1 MKKILSLAAAAL
13 VAAGTMQAQDAS
25 EFRIYLNP
33 GHGSFTSNDRPMNT
47 IAHPNTTS
55 LTDTLGFYEGR
66 GTLPR
71 SLYIGHTLQQM
82 GVKKENIVFSRTK
95 NGPWPK
101 DAESS
106 TKYNRNLSEICE
118 EVEAGNF
125 DMFVASHSDANNDT
139 KINYPTYLYRGQDS
153 KAQVAGSREMA
164 LANHPYHLAADLE
177 NYSRTSAYVKGDWDY
192 YGSHTVTTRNNG
204 KQYDGYLGV
213 LKHGTPGYLLE
224 GFFHTY
230 APARHRA
237 LNFDYDRE
245 EGLREARGIGAYF
258 GFPQLTTGA
267 VLGTVRDAEEVMTHS
282 LYGYREGTDDQFKP
296 LNGATVKLLKNG
308 TVVKTYTTDQE
319 WNGIFA
325 FFDVEPGTY
334 ELQASCAGYRTLKSV
349 EITVTA
355 NETTYP
361 KLHLNAGTVEPL
373 SPITFNQEPVTTY
386 GEITGTVAQT
396 LQQGDN
402 TVVLTHSGKN
412 ANLYLVDNTT
422 KQVVKNISTAGVYV
436 NENNPGFY
444 NQIGSI
450 ALTEDGKLVS
460 VSSVRNSFDASF
472 VESGNQQGTLYGYIW
487 NSLDAAPAQFFTTQ
501 NSCNYY
507 NADMGYAMAVNGP
520 STDCTVSIVGATSG
534 DSRAIRVANVTV
546 ANGAVTKTWH
556 VNTNATL
563 NAVSLGDPAQ
573 GGKLFLAVSPLS
585 SANYVMGGSN
595 GTVVEFP
602 MPTAAAGAPTAYT
615 YLATSHSAHGADF
628 SFLDYKDH
636 KLMVAPYGASTVQGI
651 KFIDITDGFN
661 RASLV
666 NTVNTDIDAAS
677 PVASAAYSA
686 AGAWAEGDDIY
697 AYLTGDNSIIKFA
710 TKVNDDPVPP
720 AGTVVKG
727 IYAYD
732 LDVEADGG
740 NYTFSFTANN
750 DATRASLVFYDAQS
764 GAEVGTL
771 PLNDIVEGTNSA
783 TFKASELPGDAGQQL
798 NWAVKLKGYKVTEF
812 KRLNDFADYT
822 FTRADVAVDKNPES
836 MYFGNFYVADRAG
849 ASSANNGL
857 YAYGPDGIRI
867 NSAVIKKRDDGK
879 TFANNHRIGV
889 DGEGKV
895 YVPDW
900 GDAASGVFVA
910 DPADFN
916 AGFKS
921 FFRNADGTFLTRA
934 SSGLLTNASGTSVA
948 SSTPSVWIQGTG
960 ASTKMYVYNED
971 MGNIVSRYD
980 IGNADGS
987 IKDYWNQAPSFNYNI
1002 GSLEANGNGN
1012 VIADDQG
1019 NIWVAQTRS
1028 AEQNTATVPSL
1039 VYVDK
1044 NGNVLYNSGTDS
1056 SISSYLTGSGGSG
1069 FAISNDGKTLVINDA
1084 AGTLKFFDITWN
1096 GNTPSLVYNTKFAC
1110 DAIDGS
1116 KYIYEMA
1123 FDYGGNLIAGGSKV
1137 GIYSIPTD
1145 VNENTTPARKALT
1158 VVKPAALR
1166 GDVNLDG
1173 VVDVVDINIVL
1184 GIVLGSEDAADY
1196 GGRADVNNDGDLDI
1210 ADINYIALIIVTK
1223 GN

>member
-1 MKKILSLAAAAL
+1 
-13 VAAGTMQAQDAS
+13 MQAQTAS

-47 IAHPNTTS
+47 IAHPTNTS
-55 LTDTLGFYEGR
+55 LPDTLGFYEGR

-71 SLYIGHTLQQM
+71 SLYIGHPLQPM
-82 GVKKENIVFSRTK
+82 GVKAENIVFSRTK

-101 DAESS
+101 DSESS
-106 TKYNRNLSEICE
+106 TKYNRNLSEVCE

-125 DMFVASHSDANNDT
+125 DMFVSSHSDANDNT
-139 KINYPTYLYRGQDS
+139 KVNYPTYLYRGQDS

-177 NYSRTSAYVKGDWDY
+177 NYSRTAAYVKGDWDY
-192 YGSHTVTTRNNG
+192 YGSYTTTTRNNG
-204 KQYDGYLGV
+204 KQYTGYLAV

-282 LYGYREGTDDQFKP
+282 LYGYREDTDDQFKP
-296 LNGATVKLLKNG
+296 LNGATVKLVKNG

-355 NETTYP
+355 NATTYP
-361 KLHLNAGTVEPL
+361 KLHLNAGTVDPL
-373 SPITFNQEPVTTY
+373 STITFIQEPENTY
-386 GEITGTVAQT
+386 EEITGTVAQT

-402 TVVLTHSGKN
+402 TIVLTHSGKN

-422 KQVVKNISTAGVYV
+422 KQVVKNISTAGIYV
-436 NENNPGFY
+436 NESNPGFY

-450 ALTEDGKLVS
+450 ALTDDGKLVG

-472 VESGNQQGTLYGYIW
+472 VESGYQHGTLYGYLW
-487 NSLDAAPAQFFTTQ
+487 DNLDAAPVQFFSTQ
-501 NSCNYY
+501 NSLNYY
-507 NADMGYAMAVNGP
+507 NADMGYAVAVNGP
-520 STDCTVSIVGATSG
+520 STGCTVSIVGATSG
-534 DSRAIRVANVTV
+534 DSRAIRVANLAI
-546 ANGAVTKTWH
+546 ANGSVTKTWH

-563 NAVSLGDPAQ
+563 NAVSMGDPAH
-573 GGKLFLAVSPLS
+573 GGKLHLAVSPLN
-585 SANYVMGGSN
+585 ANNYVMGGSG

-602 MPTAAAGAPTAYT
+602 MPTTAAGVPSAYT
-615 YLATSHSAHGADF
+615 YLAASHAARGAGF
-628 SFLDYKDH
+628 SFLDYNDH
-636 KLMVAPYGASTVQGI
+636 KLMVAPYGAGTVQGI
-651 KFIDITDGFN
+651 KLIDVTDGLN
-661 RASLV
+661 KATLV
-666 NTVNTDIDAAS
+666 GTVNTDIASSAA
-677 PVASAAYSA
+677 VASAAYSA
-686 AGAWAEGDDIY
+686 AGAWADGDDVY

-710 TKVNDDPVPP
+710 TSVNDDPVPP

-727 IYAYD
+727 IYACN
-732 LDVEADGG
+732 LNLEADIA
-740 NYTFSFTANN
+740 NRTYTFSFYANS
-750 DATRASLVFYDAQS
+750 DAVDASILFYDAAT
-764 GAEVGTL
+764 GAQVGSL
-771 PLNDIVEGTNSA
+771 KLSDVKEGDNTA
-783 TFKASELPGDAGQQL
+783 VFASDDLPGTPGQQL
-798 NWAVKLKGYKVTEF
+798 NWAVKLKGYKVTEI
-812 KRLNDFADYT
+812 KRLNNLSDFS
-822 FTRADVAVDKNPES
+822 FTRAFVAVDKNPES
-836 MYFGNFYVADRAG
+836 DHFGNIYVADRAG
-849 ASSANNGL
+849 TASASNGL
-857 YAYGPDGIRI
+857 YAYSHDWSRI
-867 NSAVIKKRDDGK
+867 NTTVIKKRDDGNV
-879 TFANNHRIGV
+879 FRSNYRIGV

-900 GDAASGVFVA
+900 GDPTSGVFVA
-910 DPADFN
+910 DPADFG

-921 FFRNADGTFLTRA
+921 FFRNANGSFLTRA
-934 SSGLLTNASGTSVA
+934 SDGLLTNVSGVSVA
-948 SSTPSVWIQGTG
+948 GSAPSVWIQGTG

-1019 NIWVAQTRS
+1019 NIWVAQTR
-1028 AEQNTATVPSL
+1028 AAGQNTATVPSL

-1044 NGNVLYNSGTDS
+1044 NGNVLYNSGNDS
-1056 SISSYLTGSGGSG
+1056 SISSYLTSSGGSG
-1069 FAISNDGKTLVINDA
+1069 FAVSNDGKTLVINDA
-1084 AGTLKFFDITWN
+1084 TGTLKFFDVNWN
-1096 GNTPSLVYNTKFAC
+1096 GNTPSLVYNTEFAC

-1137 GIYSIPTD
+1137 GIYSVPTSS
-1145 VNENTTPARKALT
+1145 NQAITPARKAL
-1158 VVKPAALR
+1158 VVEKLADPVLV

-1173 VVDVVDINIVL
+1173 RIDVADINAVL
-1184 GIVLGSEDAADY
+1184 SVMLGRLGADAFD
-1196 GGRADVNNDGDLDI
+1196 GRDDVNNDGETDI
-1210 ADINYIALIIVTK
+1210 ADVNALAVLLLSQK
-1223 GN
+1223 